1 MPRSDNIETEGVVEE
16 CLPGTKFKV
25 KLDNGAT
32 VMCTIAGKMRVT
44 YIKVLLGDRVKV
56 AISPYD
62 ITKGI
67 ITFRSK
73 N

>member
-1 MPRSDNIETEGVVEE
+1 MPRSDNIETEGVVDE

-25 KLDNGAT
+25 KLDNGAV
-32 VMCTIAGKMRVT
+32 VMCTIAGKMRVN

>member
-1 MPRSDNIETEGVVEE
+1 MPRSDNIETEGTVEE
-16 CLPGTKFKV
+16 SLTLNLVPGKH
-25 KLDNGAT
+25 GAT
-32 VMCTIAGKMRVT
+32 VLCTIAGKMRVN

-73 N
+73 S

>member
-1 MPRSDNIETEGVVEE
+1 MPRSDNIETEGTVEE

-32 VMCTIAGKMRVT
+32 VLCPIAGKMRVN

-73 N
+73 S

>member
-1 MPRSDNIETEGVVEE
+1 MPRSDNIEAEGIVEE

-25 KLDNGAT
+25 RLENGAL
-32 VMCTIAGKMRVT
+32 VLCTIAGKMRVN
-44 YIKVLLGDRVKV
+44 YIKVLLGDHVKV

-62 ITKGI
+62 ITRGI